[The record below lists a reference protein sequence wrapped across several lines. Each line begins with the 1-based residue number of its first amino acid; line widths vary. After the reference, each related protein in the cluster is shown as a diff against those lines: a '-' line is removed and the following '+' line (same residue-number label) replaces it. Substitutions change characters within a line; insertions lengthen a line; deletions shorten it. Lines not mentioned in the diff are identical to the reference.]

1 MQIDLKDVHKRFEGG
16 ARALD
21 GVSLH
26 IPSRTRLALVGPNGS
41 GKSTL
46 IRAVMGLVRCDGVR
60 LDGRDPIAHRVEVAA
75 RMAYVPQAAPLLGAS
90 VGDIVESV
98 AALRRIDAADIRDVA
113 RRLRLDIDAVRSRP
127 VRSLSGGM
135 KQKLLVALAFAAP
148 VSLYVMDEP
157 TASLEAGAREAF
169 FELFAER
176 SGGATL
182 VLSSHR
188 LDEIERL
195 VERVVALEDGRVVSD
210 EPVSAWMERRE
221 RSSWVPAAAPRE
233 VHL

>member
-1 MQIDLKDVHKRFEGG
+1 
-16 ARALD
+16 
-21 GVSLH
+21 
-26 IPSRTRLALVGPNGS
+26 
-41 GKSTL
+41 
-46 IRAVMGLVRCDGVR
+46 
-60 LDGRDPIAHRVEVAA
+60 
-75 RMAYVPQAAPLLGAS
+75 MAYVPQAAPLLGAS

-98 AALRRIDAADIRDVA
+98 AALRRIDAADIREVA
-113 RRLRLDIDAVRSRP
+113 RRLRLDIDTVRSRP

-157 TASLEAGAREAF
+157 TASLEAAAREAF

-176 SGGATL
+176 SVGATL
-182 VLSSHR
+182 LLSSHR

-221 RSSWVPAAAPRE
+221 SSCCAPAAASRE